1 MQYQPTLGQVTPT
14 PGVQPSQEAGSDSY
28 ADAIRGSSSVAE
40 AIQNVVRLRDST
52 PQASQTSQIHIDPS
66 QAMRGDQGAS
76 KLLGQLNRAQWS
88 DWRSRFA
95 PYVDELARVAQDNN
109 APGMAASN
117 ASNAV
122 GLAYD
127 SSQQGLGQQRQGYG
141 ISQTPQQQAAEERR
155 TSLERSASM
164 VSAGNQARIS
174 AQDRQQAILAGGM
187 GLSNIP
193 DRVMNQ

>member
-1 MQYQPTLGQVTPT
+1 MQYRPTLGQIN
-14 PGVQPSQEAGSDSY
+14 Y
-28 ADAIRGSSSVAE
+28 A
-40 AIQNVVRLRDST
+40 
-52 PQASQTSQIHIDPS
+52 PSQTSLQRVDPD

-76 KLLGQLNRAQWS
+76 QLLGQLNRAQWG
-88 DWRSRFA
+88 DWKNRFA
-95 PYVDELARVAQDNN
+95 PYIDELARVAQDNN
-109 APGMAASN
+109 APGIAATN

-127 SSQQGLGQQRQGYG
+127 NSQQGLAQQRQAFG

-164 VSAGNQARIS
+164 VSAGNEARIS

-193 DRVMNQ
+193 DRVMN

>member
-1 MQYQPTLGQVTPT
+1 MFDIQSMLGQINYS
-14 PGVQPSQEAGSDSY
+14 PSQTAQH
-28 ADAIRGSSSVAE
+28 RV
-40 AIQNVVRLRDST
+40 
-52 PQASQTSQIHIDPS
+52 DPN

-76 KLLGQLNRAQWS
+76 KLLGQLNRAQWT
-88 DWRSRFA
+88 DWKDRFA

-109 APGMAASN
+109 APGNAATN

-127 SSQQGLGQQRQGYG
+127 NSQQGLDQQRQGYG

-155 TSLERSASM
+155 TSIERSASM
-164 VSAGNQARIS
+164 VSAGNEARIS
-174 AQDRQQAILAGGM
+174 AQDRQQSILAGGM

-193 DRVMNQ
+193 DKVMNQ

>member
-1 MQYQPTLGQVTPT
+1 MQYQPTLGQINYA
-14 PGVQPSQEAGSDSY
+14 PSQTAQQ
-28 ADAIRGSSSVAE
+28 R
-40 AIQNVVRLRDST
+40 
-52 PQASQTSQIHIDPS
+52 IDPN

-76 KLLGQLNRAQWS
+76 QLLGQLNRAQWA
-88 DWRSRFA
+88 DWKNRFA

-109 APGMAASN
+109 APGTAAAN

-122 GLAYD
+122 GLAFD
-127 SSQQGLGQQRQGYG
+127 SSQQGLAQQRQGYG
-141 ISQTPQQQAAEERR
+141 ISQTLQQQAAEERR
-155 TSLERSASM
+155 TQLERSASM
-164 VSAGNQARIS
+164 VSAGNEARIS

>member
-1 MQYQPTLGQVTPT
+1 MQYQPTLGQVNYA
-14 PGVQPSQEAGSDSY
+14 PSQTAQQ
-28 ADAIRGSSSVAE
+28 RV
-40 AIQNVVRLRDST
+40 
-52 PQASQTSQIHIDPS
+52 DPN

-76 KLLGQLNRAQWS
+76 ELLGQLNRAQWS
-88 DWRSRFA
+88 DWLNRFS
-95 PYVDELARVAQDNN
+95 PYVDELASVAQDNN
-109 APGMAASN
+109 APGRAATN

-127 SSQQGLGQQRQGYG
+127 SSQQGLDQQRQGFG
-141 ISQTPQQQAAEERR
+141 VSQTPQQQEAEQRR
-155 TSLERSASM
+155 TSLERSAAT

-174 AQDRQQAILAGGM
+174 AQDRQQAVLAGGM

>member
-1 MQYQPTLGQVTPT
+1 MQYQPTLGQINYA
-14 PGVQPSQEAGSDSY
+14 PSQ
-28 ADAIRGSSSVAE
+28 
-40 AIQNVVRLRDST
+40 
-52 PQASQTSQIHIDPS
+52 ASLQRVDPG

-76 KLLGQLNRAQWS
+76 QLLGQLNRAQWG
-88 DWRSRFA
+88 DWKNRFA
-95 PYVDELARVAQDNN
+95 PYIDELARVAQDNN
-109 APGMAASN
+109 APGIAATN

-127 SSQQGLGQQRQGYG
+127 NSQQGLAQQRQAFG

-164 VSAGNQARIS
+164 VSAGNEARIS

-193 DRVMNQ
+193 DRVMN

>member
-1 MQYQPTLGQVTPT
+1 MQYQPTLGQINYA
-14 PGVQPSQEAGSDSY
+14 PSQTAQQ
-28 ADAIRGSSSVAE
+28 R
-40 AIQNVVRLRDST
+40 
-52 PQASQTSQIHIDPS
+52 IDPN

-76 KLLGQLNRAQWS
+76 QLLGQLNRAQWT
-88 DWRSRFA
+88 DWKNRFA
-95 PYVDELARVAQDNN
+95 PYVDELARVAQDNS

-127 SSQQGLGQQRQGYG
+127 NSQQGLGQQRQSYG
-141 ISQTPQQQAAEERR
+141 VTQTPQQKAAEERR
-155 TSLERSASM
+155 TNIERSASM
-164 VSAGNQARIS
+164 VSAGNEARIS
-174 AQDRQQAILAGGM
+174 AQDRQDAILAGGM